1 MSARAPLR
9 LPFAQRETLVLTAVV
24 EEQLFAARD
33 ASWAI
38 VEATVEPTGERA
50 SFIGEVA
57 TLGKG
62 DLARFSGRWEQHPK
76 YGRRFRVVSYAP
88 ILPSTDRGLVRFL
101 GSGLVKGVG
110 EALATKIVSRF
121 GSETLDVVTRQSAR
135 LREVSG
141 VGAKKA
147 EALRSAVLARRE
159 EAESFAF
166 LHGVGLG
173 PALARRV
180 YTKYGATAPAKLK
193 DDPYLAAEEVSGIGF
208 LTADRIGREVGI
220 GEDDPRRARGAILH
234 ALARAT
240 DEGHTFL
247 SERELAA
254 ATAKLSVPSST
265 FAPALTELVDR
276 KLLFRDADVLY
287 PPLLHEAEV
296 ELAELL
302 ATRARIGPRP
312 KGADDALASA
322 TRGVSLDD
330 KQREALELSLRARV
344 MVLTGGPGTGK
355 TTTVRAL
362 VAAHQA
368 LGRRVLLAAPTGRA
382 AKRLSEA
389 SGREARTIHRLLEWN
404 PARGGFVRS
413 EDEPLE
419 ADVVVADEA
428 SMLHLVLALALVR
441 ALPRDATLVLV
452 GDADQL
458 PPIGPGHVLR
468 EILASGVLPVV
479 RLERIFR
486 QAEASAIVR
495 GAHAILA
502 GRVPTPTPAGKKS
515 EGDLFFVRA
524 GDPEEA
530 SRKLL
535 EVLGRLPRA
544 YGLDVRRD
552 VQVLTPT
559 RRGPLGTDALN
570 ELLAA
575 ELNPSRRGA
584 RFSAGDKVMQLANDY
599 EREVWNGDVG
609 WVTDV
614 RDGVTYVDFEGRAV
628 SYTDDELGALALAYA
643 ATVHKAQG
651 SEMPAVVVVLTTSHH
666 VMLTRPLLYTAV
678 TRGRRVVVL
687 VGDPRA
693 VARAA
698 RTTTTTR
705 TNTKLGER
713 LRAALERG
721 PRGDEGRRG
730 VDQPASKSANTP
742 S

>member
-1 MSARAPLR
+1 MSGARTSGA
-9 LPFAQRETLVLTAVV
+9 LPFPERDHVVVVATVDDQQFRSRDGAWAIAKATLEPSGESATLV
-24 EEQLFAARD
+24 
-33 ASWAI
+33 
-38 VEATVEPTGERA
+38 
-50 SFIGEVA
+50 GEVA
-57 TLGKG
+57 TLGPG
-62 DLARFSGRWEQHPK
+62 DTARFAGRWEAHAK

-88 ILPSTDRGLVRFL
+88 ILPSSDRGLVRFL

-110 EALATKIVSRF
+110 EALATKIVTRF
-121 GSETLDVVTRQSAR
+121 KEETLDVVTRQSAR
-135 LREVSG
+135 LREVPG

-147 EALRSAVLARRE
+147 EALRSAVLARRD

-180 YTKYGATAPAKLK
+180 FTKYGPSAPARLK

-220 GEDDPRRARGAILH
+220 GERDPRRARGAILH

-240 DEGHTFL
+240 DDGHTYL
-247 SERELAA
+247 DERELAA
-254 ATAKLSVPSST
+254 ATARLSVPAECFSV
-265 FAPALTELVDR
+265 ALAELVER
-276 KLLFRDADVLY
+276 ALVVRDGDAIY
-287 PPLLHEAEV
+287 PPPLHEAEV
-296 ELAELL
+296 TLARALAE
-302 ATRARIGPRP
+302 RASLRALPR
-312 KGADDALASA
+312 DAARALEVAA
-322 TRGVSLDD
+322 AGIALE
-330 KQREALELSLRARV
+330 KEQREAVELSLRTRA

-355 TTTVRAL
+355 TTTVRAI
-362 VAAHQA
+362 VAAHEA
-368 LGRRVLLAAPTGRA
+368 LGHRVLLAAPTGRA

-389 SGREARTIHRLLEWN
+389 AGREARTIHRLLEWS
-404 PARGGFVRS
+404 PSRGGFARD

-428 SMLHLVLALALVR
+428 SMLHLALGLALLR

-458 PPIGPGHVLR
+458 PPVGPGHVLR
-468 EILASGVLPVV
+468 EILTSEVVPVV
-479 RLERIFR
+479 RLARIFR

-502 GRVPTPTPAGKKS
+502 GHTPVPTPSGTKGD
-515 EGDLFFVRA
+515 GDLFLVRA
-524 GDPEEA
+524 NDPDEA

-535 EVLGRLPRA
+535 EVLARLPVA
-544 YGLDVRRD
+544 YGLDPRRD
-552 VQVLTPT
+552 IQVLTPT

-575 ELNPSRRGA
+575 ELNPSRGRG
-584 RFSAGDKVMQLANDY
+584 RFSPGDKVMQLSNDY

-614 RDGVTYVDFEGRAV
+614 RDGVTYVDFDGRAV

-643 ATVHKAQG
+643 ATVHKSQG
-651 SEMPAVVVVLTTSHH
+651 SELPAIVVVLTNSHY

-693 VARAA
+693 MARAA
-698 RTTTTTR
+698 RTIASSR
-705 TNTKLGER
+705 TNARLGER
-713 LRAALERG
+713 MRTF
-721 PRGDEGRRG
+721 RREAR
-730 VDQPASKSANTP
+730 DQPASKSAKTP